1 MAASTHE
8 SRTRPRRA
16 ELLAATSLAIDLGLG
31 QPMEHML
38 RACVLGSGLAERL
51 GLPTEQRDRI
61 FYASLLA
68 WIGCHADSPELS
80 ALFGD
85 DIAFRAGTYAVDKHG
100 LPLVRFSL
108 HFLAAGA
115 GAGTR
120 AVRSARFLAMGGRP
134 LRDLIR
140 SHCVSAGALA
150 RRMGIDEVVARQ
162 LGYVFERW
170 DGAGAPDGARGEE
183 IPLEMRIVHLADTAE
198 VHLREGGT
206 AAAIRMVRDRRGTQ
220 FDPGLADEFC
230 AYLAAP
236 PAGEFAGELM
246 DDAWSAALACAP
258 QDRVVTGAELDE
270 SLRAMADFADLKSA
284 YTAGHSRAVARL
296 AGAAARVAGMAEGD
310 RSALH
315 RAGLV
320 HDLGR
325 LGVSNAVWDK
335 AAPLTPVERERVQL
349 HPYLTERI
357 LTRVPALAGL
367 GRLAGAHHERLDGS
381 GYPRGTGGEGTGMPA
396 RILAAADCYE
406 GWLEPRPHRPA
417 MPRSEAASRLRG
429 CVADLRLDTA
439 AVESVL
445 SADGRPARRRGTWPA
460 GLTAREVEVLHLIVH
475 GRSTREIAAELV
487 ISPKTARHHV
497 EHIYLKLGVS
507 NRVGA
512 ALFAMEH
519 GIAGAPGTPTG
530 H

>member
-1 MAASTHE
+1 MATSTHT
-8 SRTRPRRA
+8 SPARPRRA

-38 RACVLGSGLAERL
+38 RACVLGTRLAGRL
-51 GLPTEQRDRI
+51 HLPSVQRDRI
-61 FYASLLA
+61 FYVSLLA

-85 DIAFRAGTYAVDKHG
+85 DIAFRAGTYAVDKRG
-100 LPLVRFSL
+100 LPLARFSL
-108 HFLAAGA
+108 RFLAAGA
-115 GAGTR
+115 GVRTR
-120 AVRSARFLAMGGRP
+120 AVRSARFLASGGRP

-150 RRMGIDEVVARQ
+150 RRMGIDDDVARQ

-170 DGAGAPDGARGEE
+170 DGAGAPEGARGQD

-198 VHLREGGT
+198 VPLREGGT
-206 AAAIRMVRDRRGTQ
+206 DAAVRMVRDRRGTQ
-220 FDPGLADEFC
+220 FDPDLADEFC
-230 AYLAAP
+230 ACLADLTP
-236 PAGEFAGELM
+236 NEIT
-246 DDAWSAALACAP
+246 DDAWPAALACAP
-258 QDRVVTGAELDE
+258 DDRVVTDEELE
-270 SLRAMADFADLKSA
+270 QMLAAMADFADLKSA
-284 YTAGHSRAVARL
+284 YTAGHSRAVAHL
-296 AGAAARVAGMAEGD
+296 AAAAARTAGLD
-310 RSALH
+310 DVRTIH

-335 AAPLTPVERERVQL
+335 TAPLTPAERERVRL

-357 LTRVPALAGL
+357 LTRVPALRDL

-381 GYPRGTGGEGTGMPA
+381 GYPRGTGAEAAGMSA

-417 MPRSEAASRLRG
+417 LSRSEAAERLRG
-429 CVADLRLDTA
+429 CVADLRLDPA
-439 AVESVL
+439 AVEAVL
-445 SADGRPARRRGTWPA
+445 AADGRPTRRRGTWPA
-460 GLTAREVEVLHLIVH
+460 GLTTREVQVLRLLVQ
-475 GRSTREIAAELV
+475 GRSAREIAAELV
-487 ISPKTARHHV
+487 ISPTTARHHV

-512 ALFAMEH
+512 TLFAMEH
-519 GIAGAPGTPTG
+519 GIAGAR
-530 H
+530 HQQADS